1 MPVANAPAEACYIR
15 RSMHAINDEEVI
27 SAGARFYKGNYS
39 GGRTH
44 SCSLLPNIL
53 TLENTQDSCS
63 RTFRS
68 SSWVLTHFT
77 ENTTRELASAETAL
91 ISSQIPSKLPGENGE
106 KGGAETDEHVRP
118 QARGLMF

>member
-1 MPVANAPAEACYIR
+1 MPVANAPAEAWYIR

-27 SAGARFYKGNYS
+27 SAGARFYKGNHS

-44 SCSLLPNIL
+44 SRSLLPTIL
-53 TLENTQDSCS
+53 TLENTADSRS

-77 ENTTRELASAETAL
+77 ENTTRELPSAETAL
-91 ISSQIPSKLPGENGE
+91 ISSMSNSSASSTLLSSFSTASVFLPVTSN
-106 KGGAETDEHVRP
+106 V
-118 QARGLMF
+118 